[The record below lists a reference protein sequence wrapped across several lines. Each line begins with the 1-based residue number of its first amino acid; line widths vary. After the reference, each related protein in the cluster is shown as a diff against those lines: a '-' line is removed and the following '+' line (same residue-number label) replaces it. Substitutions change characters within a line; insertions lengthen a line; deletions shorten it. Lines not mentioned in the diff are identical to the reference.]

1 MTGRLCGPKAEQ
13 ERPTDHQSLLPKK
26 EIATLLPV
34 AEKVS
39 ENVSVYYMDGSVCVF
54 LKCFVKMSP
63 KHFTMATMVLFSASE
78 QNNCT
83 LVVCDC
89 E

>member
-39 ENVSVYYMDGSVCVF
+39 ESVSVYYMDGNVCVF
-54 LKCFVKMSP
+54 I
-63 KHFTMATMVLFSASE
+63 FTMFCYEYLLNTSSQDE
-78 QNNCT
+78 R
-83 LVVCDC
+83 
-89 E
+89 

>member
-39 ENVSVYYMDGSVCVF
+39 ENVSVYYMDGSVCVCVYIF
-54 LKCFVKMSP
+54 FKCFVKN
-63 KHFTMATMVLFSASE
+63 TY
-78 QNNCT
+78 
-83 LVVCDC
+83 
-89 E
+89 

>member
-39 ENVSVYYMDGSVCVF
+39 ESVSVYYMDGNVCVF
-54 LKCFVKMSP
+54 IFKMFCYEYLLNTS
-63 KHFTMATMVLFSASE
+63 SQDE
-78 QNNCT
+78 R
-83 LVVCDC
+83 
-89 E
+89 